1 MLIEG
6 LDVDLTLNFLF
17 KNAHTDP
24 AVLKDIKT
32 AIEGRS
38 NVLHNATIVS
48 HVRPSDASL
57 RTALTARTA
66 GVDASRHHA
75 RHLSA

>member
-1 MLIEG
+1 VLIEG

-38 NVLHNATIVS
+38 NVLHNATIVA
-48 HVRPSDASL
+48 HVCPPLHSFTHCIDWE
-57 RTALTARTA
+57 
-66 GVDASRHHA
+66 VCRH
-75 RHLSA
+75 

>member
-1 MLIEG
+1 VIQQYEERLAKLKRVLIEG

-17 KNAHTDP
+17 KHAHTDP

-48 HVRPSDASL
+48 HVS
-57 RTALTARTA
+57 
-66 GVDASRHHA
+66 
-75 RHLSA
+75 